1 MTTWNLFKYLKRRRY
16 VTKQVISNPIF
27 IVDPEEIHGE
37 IATKKEMINE
47 KSEKNLARLDAIK
60 STLLKWKEENDNI
73 FTHYETEDAF
83 FSPVRLS
90 KNEMTQSMSFDSFIT
105 LEDRVLAWREKSQK
119 HVSTVIAENDS
130 SDCDTENYLDVIY
143 RKPTYQ
149 DIIKRPERSNSFKA
163 LGKALI
169 KEESANCNKDFF

>member
-1 MTTWNLFKYLKRRRY
+1 MTWSLFKYLRRRRY
-16 VTKQVISNPIF
+16 VTKQVISNPTF

-37 IATKKEMINE
+37 IATKKEIINE

-60 STLLKWKEENDNI
+60 CTLLKWKEENDRI

-83 FSPVRLS
+83 FSPRKLAKS
-90 KNEMTQSMSFDSFIT
+90 EMTQSMSFDSIIT

-119 HVSTVIAENDS
+119 HQTVIAESDS
-130 SDCDTENYLDVIY
+130 SDCDTENSLQVIY
-143 RKPTYQ
+143 RKPAYQ
-149 DIIKRPERSNSFKA
+149 EFNKRPERANSFKA

-169 KEESANCNKDFF
+169 KEEKDNCNKDFF